1 MDLNPEPISPR
12 RIIDEALELFSPE
25 AKAKGVALRTE
36 GLTWLP
42 AELMIDGGRLRQV
55 LLELIG
61 NAVKVTQAGS
71 ITVSAAYDDIDQR
84 LSLSV
89 ADTGLPR
96 EPGGSGLGLTNCKG
110 LIEAMGG
117 QVSVISV
124 PGRGACFSFDIAAP
138 QAAEAPAAPR
148 AAAPSLPPA
157 CRVLIVDDNRAN
169 RDQVNAVLTALGAHV
184 AEAVDGEEGV
194 AAANTSAYDV
204 ILMDLRMPCLDG
216 VQAAQ
221 RIRDGGGPNA
231 AAPIIAFS
239 ADARPGAPGG
249 VFDGAVSKPMT
260 AAGLIRALDSA
271 MAAPVART
279 LEAFRSKT
287 TDR

>member
-1 MDLNPEPISPR
+1 MELNPESIAPR
-12 RIIDEALELFSPE
+12 RIVNEALELFSPD

-42 AELMIDGGRLRQV
+42 TELMIDGDRLRQV

-61 NAVKVTQAGS
+61 NALKVTRAGS

-96 EPGGSGLGLTNCKG
+96 EPGGAGLGLANCKG

-117 QVSVISV
+117 QISVISV
-124 PGRGACFSFDIAAP
+124 PGRGACFSFDVAAP
-138 QAAEAPAAPR
+138 HAVEIPAAPE
-148 AAAPSLPPA
+148 AAKPSLPPA
-157 CRVLIVDDNRAN
+157 CRVLVVDDNQAN
-169 RDQVNAVLTALGAHV
+169 RDQVTAVLTALGAHV
-184 AEAVDGEEGV
+184 AEAVDGEEGA

-231 AAPIIAFS
+231 ATPIIAFS
-239 ADARPGAPGG
+239 ADTRPGAPGDI
-249 VFDGAVSKPMT
+249 FDGAVSKPMT
-260 AAGLIRALDSA
+260 AAGLIRALDNA
-271 MAAPVART
+271 MAAPIARS
-279 LEAFRSKT
+279 LEASRLKNI
-287 TDR
+287 DR